1 MFTRALGEICF
12 EIDLN
17 IFQAIV
23 NIAVEMNVDRIA
35 LISADHR
42 ATRSF
47 LAEAANVGI
56 RVDDIYEYKSFP
68 TIFSQCKNWD
78 MLLSNAIKIM
88 NRYALKQST
97 MLYNNFFSTK

>member
-1 MFTRALGEICF
+1 MFTIALGEIFFF
-12 EIDLN
+12 EIILI

-68 TIFSQCKNWD
+68 TIFSQCKN
-78 MLLSNAIKIM
+78 
-88 NRYALKQST
+88 
-97 MLYNNFFSTK
+97 